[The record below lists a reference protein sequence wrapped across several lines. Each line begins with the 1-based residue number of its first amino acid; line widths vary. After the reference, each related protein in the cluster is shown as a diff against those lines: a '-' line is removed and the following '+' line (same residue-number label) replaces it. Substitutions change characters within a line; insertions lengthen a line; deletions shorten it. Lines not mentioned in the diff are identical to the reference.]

1 MLCVLCST
9 HFDLYWNS
17 FSWHSSKRRKTPG
30 MTKLEK
36 KALGN
41 HYRHSSRSYLST
53 EETSNSAYHTIKT
66 VLVICKTAK
75 CVFNCWKRKY
85 IILSKRKNKANIP
98 LNATLGGHKQNFVY
112 TRNQEKG
119 TETLWE
125 NEPDFPMSVWE
136 SPAEA

>member
-1 MLCVLCST
+1 
-9 HFDLYWNS
+9 
-17 FSWHSSKRRKTPG
+17 

-75 CVFNCWKRKY
+75 CVFNC
-85 IILSKRKNKANIP
+85 
-98 LNATLGGHKQNFVY
+98 
-112 TRNQEKG
+112 
-119 TETLWE
+119 
-125 NEPDFPMSVWE
+125 
-136 SPAEA
+136 